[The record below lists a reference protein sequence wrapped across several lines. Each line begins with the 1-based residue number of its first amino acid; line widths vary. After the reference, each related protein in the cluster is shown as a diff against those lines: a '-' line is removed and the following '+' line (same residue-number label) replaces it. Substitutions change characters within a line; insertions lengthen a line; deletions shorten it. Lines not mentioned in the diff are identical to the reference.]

1 MYLWFL
7 PQIKLNF
14 FFLKNSMVLKS
25 KSVVHKKI
33 KGKNEVEKRKRKKM
47 IVVPTPGI
55 EPGPR
60 RWERRILTTRP
71 YGIDNFWSGIFR
83 ILTTLP
89 RD

>member
-7 PQIKLNF
+7 PQINLNS
-14 FFLKNSMVLKS
+14 FFLKKQYGFKS
-25 KSVVHKKI
+25 KISTKKI
-33 KGKNEVEKRKRKKM
+33 KGKNEVEKEKKKKK
-47 IVVPTPGI
+47 IVVVPTPGI

-71 YGIDNFWSGIFR
+71 YGINDWSVGIFR